1 MTAPE
6 NRFIQIA
13 NGACFSSQKLVY
25 WFQSIK
31 REAQIMIEKM
41 KKVFCIV
48 GAVVAL
54 AGIVF
59 AAIKLIP
66 KLKK

>member
-1 MTAPE
+1 M
-6 NRFIQIA
+6 
-13 NGACFSSQKLVY
+13 L
-25 WFQSIK
+25 
-31 REAQIMIEKM
+31 EKM
-41 KKVFCIV
+41 KKVLCIL
-48 GAVVAL
+48 GAVVAC

>member
-1 MTAPE
+1 
-6 NRFIQIA
+6 
-13 NGACFSSQKLVY
+13 
-25 WFQSIK
+25 
-31 REAQIMIEKM
+31 MIEKM

>member
-1 MTAPE
+1 
-6 NRFIQIA
+6 
-13 NGACFSSQKLVY
+13 
-25 WFQSIK
+25 
-31 REAQIMIEKM
+31 MIEKM
-41 KKVFCIV
+41 KKVLCIV

-54 AGIVF
+54 VGIVF